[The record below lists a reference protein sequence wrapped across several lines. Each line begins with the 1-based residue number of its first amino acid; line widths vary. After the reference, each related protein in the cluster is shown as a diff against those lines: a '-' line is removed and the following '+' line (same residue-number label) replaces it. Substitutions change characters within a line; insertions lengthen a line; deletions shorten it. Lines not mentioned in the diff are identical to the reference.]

1 MVGID
6 YLAPKHW
13 PKHPEGSRVFK
24 YGQNKPINRTK
35 YKMVASMEMRFT
47 FYTATLGFL
56 PCSWVLLTEGKG
68 LRDKERTKRE
78 KAIQTDPMGAPEM
91 FTCIR
96 FLIMFKSHFH

>member
-1 MVGID
+1 MGRTSLV
-6 YLAPKHW
+6 
-13 PKHPEGSRVFK
+13 
-24 YGQNKPINRTK
+24 NRTK

-47 FYTATLGFL
+47 FYTATSGFL

-78 KAIQTDPMGAPEM
+78 KANQTDPMGAPEM
-91 FTCIR
+91 LTCIC